1 MTLLPAIPILDD
13 YVLVTL
19 TIDLYIEK
27 KKVSSKTSRQS
38 SREQKVQKYI
48 YIYISNVEE
57 DEMCPFFPFHLMI
70 RANVTV
76 R

>member
-48 YIYISNVEE
+48 YIYIFQ
-57 DEMCPFFPFHLMI
+57 M
-70 RANVTV
+70 
-76 R
+76 